1 MFRRSISL
9 NVVAV
14 CLSLLC
20 GTYPTFAEEGTK
32 CKCISHQAEA
42 EATGTCSRTEDD
54 TYCTLV
60 FTTTQP
66 KEYNDFV
73 TRLQSLGLEIDPREA
88 LQIAYKYP
96 PNNLNAEQLKGIL
109 PVLFAISQRTHFQY
123 LTPEITKIFSGD
135 ISQIFEPYRKEGK
148 SVIKTNV
155 GNFNATISYGCMELS
170 RGKVFTMVKTRWS
183 KAEFF
188 CDDFPK

>member
-73 TRLQSLGLEIDPREA
+73 TRLQSLGLA
-88 LQIAYKYP
+88 
-96 PNNLNAEQLKGIL
+96 
-109 PVLFAISQRTHFQY
+109 
-123 LTPEITKIFSGD
+123 
-135 ISQIFEPYRKEGK
+135 
-148 SVIKTNV
+148 
-155 GNFNATISYGCMELS
+155 
-170 RGKVFTMVKTRWS
+170 
-183 KAEFF
+183 
-188 CDDFPK
+188 

>member
-1 MFRRSISL
+1 MDVRWRWTTRVGASDD
-9 NVVAV
+9 
-14 CLSLLC
+14 
-20 GTYPTFAEEGTK
+20 
-32 CKCISHQAEA
+32 ISHQAEA

-60 FTTTQP
+60 FTTTH
-66 KEYNDFV
+66 NDFV
-73 TRLQSLGLEIDPREA
+73 TLLQSLGLEKDPREA

-123 LTPEITKIFSGD
+123 LTPEIAKTFSGD

-155 GNFNATISYGCMELS
+155 DNFNATISYGCMELS

>member
-1 MFRRSISL
+1 
-9 NVVAV
+9 VQEVKET
-14 CLSLLC
+14 LSSKLSELAAFKK
-20 GTYPTFAEEGTK
+20 GTLK
-32 CKCISHQAEA
+32 EA
-42 EATGTCSRTEDD
+42 GKRVDKG
-54 TYCTLV
+54 L
-60 FTTTQP
+60 

-123 LTPEITKIFSGD
+123 LTPEITKTFSGD